1 MRGSMSKLRS
11 GPKPGSSNPGPA
23 LRRQGSGF
31 VIGRDSR
38 GRWTALAAG
47 GLAGGVFRSKDAAIR
62 YAQAETGG
70 ASGAVRFTASPL
82 DLPFAR
88 NQIGG
93 SEGLPAWW
101 RLARATRGAKSF
113 AERMPITGDADRR
126 WLAIDLGLAAAL
138 AALCLTVALV
148 LS

>member
-1 MRGSMSKLRS
+1 MRGSMSKSRS

-47 GLAGGVFRSKDAAIR
+47 GLAGGVFRSKDAAVR
-62 YAQAETGG
+62 YAQAEAGR

-113 AERMPITGDADRR
+113 AERMPITGDADCR

>member
-1 MRGSMSKLRS
+1 MRGSKSKLRS
-11 GPKPGSSNPGPA
+11 GSKPGSPNPG
-23 LRRQGSGF
+23 LSSRRQGCGF
-31 VIGRDSR
+31 VVGRDSR

-62 YAQAETGG
+62 YAQAEAGRR
-70 ASGAVRFTASPL
+70 SGAVRFTASPL
-82 DLPFAR
+82 DLPFTR

-101 RLARATRGAKSF
+101 RLDRATRGAKSF
-113 AERMPITGDADRR
+113 AERMPVTGDADRR

-138 AALCLTVALV
+138 AALCLTVAVV